1 MKRKVF
7 FILLLIILM
16 LATSCSLLGK
26 ETGKIT
32 TSPSPTSD
40 LDNKTPEPTED
51 PSPKETDKSPQET
64 EPSGDIDDD
73 DDPDPDG
80 LETNPSPD
88 TSPLDLVGQGRV
100 EGIGVGAGDSTEK
113 VISELGPADE
123 LDYYLGGLYLMYHD
137 LDLVFFTS
145 AQGQFGEITEH
156 GEVVVIGISS
166 ENQDLYGVR
175 LGMTFEQ
182 IIEVLG
188 QPTTI
193 VSAEEN
199 ENSELLFDGWSLEYK
214 VGDYTLCFQA
224 DSEDSQVYVAYLWVN
239 DRNNY

>member
-32 TSPSPTSD
+32 TSPSPAPGID
-40 LDNKTPEPTED
+40 DKTAEPTED

-73 DDPDPDG
+73 DDPDG
-80 LETNPSPD
+80 LETSPSPD

-193 VSAEEN
+193 VSAEE
-199 ENSELLFDGWSLEYK
+199 
-214 VGDYTLCFQA
+214 A
-224 DSEDSQVYVAYLWVN
+224 DSEDSLVYVAYLWVN